1 MHKVRKIA
9 MAPLIIDK
17 DEKKRSIL
25 KAAMSVFSRS
35 GYHESKIAD
44 IAREAGIGKGTVYEY
59 FKDKETLF
67 MELFVFLIEDHLQ
80 YLSGRSSVSISA
92 ARRLED
98 IIRGTFEAF
107 ASMENIYY
115 IFLDLKIRHLTD
127 AGTSFYREQFSRLYR
142 EFRHEIAA
150 IIRAGISEGVFHC
163 RDPEQTAT
171 LIIALMEG
179 IMNQW
184 IADRD
189 ALHLERIRDAVRNM
203 IMSYVTF
210 PPASSPL

>member
-1 MHKVRKIA
+1 

-17 DEKKRSIL
+17 DEKKKNIL

-67 MELFVFLIEDHLQ
+67 MELFSFLIEDHLQ
-80 YLSGRSSVSISA
+80 FLTAARPASVSAS
-92 ARRLED
+92 RRLED
-98 IIRGTFEAF
+98 VIQGTFQAF
-107 ASMENIYY
+107 SRMENIYY
-115 IFLDLKIRHLTD
+115 IFLDLKTRHLAD
-127 AGTSFYREQFSRLYR
+127 ARTPFYHEQFARLYR
-142 EFRHEIAA
+142 EFRRELAA
-150 IIRAGISEGVFHC
+150 IIISGRQEHVF
-163 RDPEQTAT
+163 RELDPDRTAT

-184 IADRD
+184 IADHSAFSLD
-189 ALHLERIRDAVRNM
+189 DIRTAVCAM
-203 IMSYVTF
+203 IMDHVLA
-210 PPASSPL
+210 PHR